1 MVAGTIDAQEKM
13 RRAFTLIEL
22 LVVSTILL
30 FSTLAKRKTNHT
42 VRVPEHSSP
51 IKDYL
56 TKAEVRSESQ
66 TMSLLSF

>member
-1 MVAGTIDAQEKM
+1 M

-22 LVVSTILL
+22 LVVSAILL
-30 FSTLAKRKTNHT
+30 LPALAKRKPNHT
-42 VRVPEHSSP
+42 VGVSEQSSP